1 MCCSFLWPWEAAA
14 DLRRTA
20 RNGQTALQAA
30 QARGQDAVLEV
41 FAAWEASQSV
51 PDASSPEEQRK
62 KRRSEE
68 MQIGRAVSI
77 ATQLSDHEEGQE
89 PPSISYLDNVLRYE
103 FRRGGPGE
111 DARAGTSIWNES
123 ETSRGLLRSQSWRSL
138 AAAEAEEGTPTVWT
152 AEGLEKQ
159 TEWSQE
165 WDKGPIQEFCEN
177 LANKRSWT
185 GTYVFFTAYALF
197 AIDIDAMA
205 GDKSS
210 RIGVAIVTTLVA
222 IAFLFELVVH
232 CIGKKG
238 YMTSAFFMLDLVAFI
253 SLIPDT
259 ILMQLATDG
268 SAFVAGRSS
277 RLTRMLRLFG
287 RSARAAR
294 LNRFGRIARIA
305 AFMPKIQELSRFWG
319 HKVEDDDA
327 ARVLEKKLYRV
338 FCFLDEDMD
347 SWVAKSALD
356 TCKDKLFQMAHL
368 EKKKSEW
375 GSKLR
380 MLAATTTFTSSKA
393 RKDDP
398 HSSASNTTGL
408 DSQTPADLASS
419 FASRPPSPR
428 SLAKK
433 DGAVIGS
440 QTMARASDN
449 KPYQDQVDYPEFRD
463 AIMSEPPL
471 VQWLKNAVIRQLK
484 RGNNMQAVRQR
495 NAEYIGVK
503 VAMAILFIIA
513 ILSYVEPLME
523 DTSLNYGF
531 VSMNS
536 FVGLTTGSPA
546 VNTTIPDVIRRQVA
560 TWTLHEGWARPE
572 RPLLYLDLQRKV
584 YCNSLVGSNERRC
597 DAPLSEALVWGQTKR
612 LDEVDVDVISS
623 EYRQMD
629 LLLMRYPDFDNQD
642 ITAEDLEERTEAVAL
657 FLNRADTVAT
667 ARDSI
672 ITTWVVL
679 FLIVIGIS
687 LLTRDLTYL
696 SKNLLKPLVEL
707 ADEVESITRLQLA
720 ATNSATTHS
729 LELAQNV
736 SSEIRL
742 LRRRFDSM
750 KTAIRSWGKYVP
762 WPVVQ
767 LMMRKDAEANIE
779 VSERKVTMF
788 FSDIASFTTIV
799 ESLPPKSSLLLL
811 SRYFQEMSKIVDAH
825 GGIVVEFIGDAI
837 LCIYGAPVVNDSHAT
852 VAVKAAVEMLHAVG
866 SINAWL
872 DRRELPRISIRC
884 GVHTG
889 KVLVGNMGM
898 QSRIK
903 YGIVGDECSMP
914 GRLEELNKTYGTQLL
929 VSETTH
935 TDLDI
940 EGFVS
945 RPIDFIRRSA
955 DAEESEQIFEVWKA
969 NRRPSKASLEEK
981 AADLYT
987 EKTPTCAATAQ
998 AECPKSKVVRVKPLH
1013 SKRIR
1018 RIMAVNEAVHEIF
1031 LPLEEEVCDTSATV
1045 FLSILCFFGLAVSF
1059 FGYRIYKVAF
1069 AFFAFLVGFGLEAL
1083 VGSHW
1088 ISEMPEEATTVKKVT
1103 VLVCCVLW
1111 GTVAAVLARRC
1122 REGIEKMLGIVFGI
1136 FLGLAATC
1144 LLVYALQK
1152 PLDSA
1157 LGDAYK
1163 GWEQF
1168 GGVTLGVPLALL
1180 AGYLCR
1186 TWVKHLIM
1194 IVTAFFGSW
1203 AAWRCASS
1211 LLRCAEVESHV
1222 LSRHVINL
1230 LIVIGLGVLG
1240 LVAQILWQPRGERK
1254 VQERTV
1260 AGGV

>member
-1 MCCSFLWPWEAAA
+1 MALQPPSRTASKDSRPKEITFLESPRESRRPSVRSSPDTPGTSPAPSPTASQDPSSIARAGKRKRSVVVPVKVKTTPNESELGDAAA
-14 DLRRTA
+14 EWRS
-20 RNGQTALQAA
+20 
-30 QARGQDAVLEV
+30 E
-41 FAAWEASQSV
+41 
-51 PDASSPEEQRK
+51 
-62 KRRSEE
+62 RSEE

-77 ATQLSDHEEGQE
+77 ATQLSDHEEEQE

-103 FRRGGPGE
+103 FRRAGPGD

-259 ILMQLATDG
+259 ILMQLATDS

-449 KPYQDQVDYPEFRD
+449 KPYHDQVDYPEFRD

-531 VSMNS
+531 ISINS

-779 VSERKVTMF
+779 VSERKVTML

-852 VAVKAAVEMLHAVG
+852 VAVKAAVEMLHAIG

-987 EKTPTCAATAQ
+987 EAVEHYRHGRFEQAKEGFTAAGQ
-998 AECPKSKVVRVKPLH
+998 AMQK
-1013 SKRIR
+1013 
-1018 RIMAVNEAVHEIF
+1018 
-1031 LPLEEEVCDTSATV
+1031 
-1045 FLSILCFFGLAVSF
+1045 LAGVQDVS
-1059 FGYRIYKVAF
+1059 
-1069 AFFAFLVGFGLEAL
+1069 
-1083 VGSHW
+1083 
-1088 ISEMPEEATTVKKVT
+1088 
-1103 VLVCCVLW
+1103 
-1111 GTVAAVLARRC
+1111 
-1122 REGIEKMLGIVFGI
+1122 
-1136 FLGLAATC
+1136 
-1144 LLVYALQK
+1144 
-1152 PLDSA
+1152 SA
-1157 LGDAYK
+1157 LMLQRCVSYAETPPPED
-1163 GWEQF
+1163 WD
-1168 GGVTLGVPLALL
+1168 GVWDR
-1180 AGYLCR
+1180 AG
-1186 TWVKHLIM
+1186 
-1194 IVTAFFGSW
+1194 
-1203 AAWRCASS
+1203 
-1211 LLRCAEVESHV
+1211 E
-1222 LSRHVINL
+1222 
-1230 LIVIGLGVLG
+1230 
-1240 LVAQILWQPRGERK
+1240 
-1254 VQERTV
+1254 
-1260 AGGV
+1260 